1 MLVLFC
7 GAFHFIFAANRHGM
21 PSGMVIKSTGSWYMV
36 SADSGQV
43 VACRLRGRFR
53 IEGIRTTNPL
63 AVGDRVDFEPEPGKD
78 TAVVTHIYPRTNVII
93 RKATR
98 SSSAA
103 HIIAANLDYLMLIAT
118 IAQPRTSTGFID
130 RFLAT
135 AEAYHIPAVIIF
147 NKTDLL
153 GSENFELL
161 YELSEIYTTAGYP
174 VLQVSAHTGANVEQ
188 LGQFLKGKLVLFSGH
203 SGVGKTALINRL
215 IPGANLRT
223 GEISDKHQKGKH
235 TTTFA
240 EAIALPEGGWIVDT
254 PGIKEFG
261 LYDLEKETLAQRFPE
276 MRRLM
281 HQCRFANCTHLHEP
295 GCAVKQAVE
304 DGILAATR
312 YHNYLNMMLN
322 DYSNDN

>member
-1 MLVLFC
+1 
-7 GAFHFIFAANRHGM
+7 M
-21 PSGMVIKSTGSWYMV
+21 PTGMVVKSTGSWYMV
-36 SADSGQV
+36 SGTDGV
-43 VACRLRGRFR
+43 VVPCRLRGRFR
-53 IEGIRTTNPL
+53 MEGLRTTNPL
-63 AVGDRVDFEPEPGKD
+63 AVGDKVVYEMEPGKSS
-78 TAVVTHIYPRTNVII
+78 AVVTNILPRSNVII

-98 SSSAA
+98 LSSAA

-135 AEAYHIPAVIIF
+135 AEAYHIPAAIAF

-153 GSENFELL
+153 QAESDQQLRSL
-161 YELSEIYTTAGYP
+161 TLIYESAGYP
-174 VLQVSAHTGANVEQ
+174 VLHVSAHTGSNLEA
-188 LGQFLKGKLVLFSGH
+188 LAAFLHNKVVLFSGH

-215 IPGANLRT
+215 IPGINLRT
-223 GEISDKHQKGKH
+223 GQISDKHQKGRH

-240 EAIALPEGGWIVDT
+240 EAIALPGGGWIVDT

-281 HQCRFANCTHLHEP
+281 PDCRFANCTHIHEP
-295 GCAVKQAVE
+295 GCAVKQAVANHQ
-304 DGILAATR
+304 LASTR
-312 YHNYLNMMLN
+312 YQNYVNMMFN
-322 DYSNDN
+322 DYTNDN